1 MASAAHKKTVTPE
14 EYLAAE
20 RRSEIKHEYDR
31 GFIIAMAGA
40 SRWHNVITSSLNREI
55 CTQLKGRTCETYA
68 NEMRI
73 HLKGR
78 PCEAF
83 VSDMRIL
90 VADTGLYTYPDLVIA
105 CGEPRFLD
113 AETDTL
119 INPVAIVEVLSP
131 STEAYDRG
139 KKFAHYRRIPSLVE
153 FVLVAQDRP
162 LIERFTRR
170 GDEWALATFE
180 GLDAT
185 LALESAGVRVP
196 LREIYDR
203 VDFAAAEGDA
213 G

>member
-40 SRWHNVITSSLNREI
+40 SRWHNRIVLNAGAEI
-55 CTQLKGRTCETYA
+55 RA
-68 NEMRI
+68 

>member
-55 CTQLKGRTCETYA
+55 STQ
-68 NEMRI
+68 
-73 HLKGR
+73 LKGR
-78 PCEAF
+78 PCETYAN
-83 VSDMRIL
+83 DMRIL

-162 LIERFTRR
+162 LVERFTRR

>member
-1 MASAAHKKTVTPE
+1 MASPARKKTVSPE

-20 RRSEIKHEYDR
+20 RRSETKHEYDR
-31 GFIIAMAGA
+31 GFIVAMAGA
-40 SRWHNVITSSLNREI
+40 SRWHNRIALNLGAELR
-55 CTQLKGRTCETYA
+55 A
-68 NEMRI
+68 

-83 VSDMRIL
+83 VSDMRVL
-90 VADTGLYTYPDLVIA
+90 VEETELYTYPDLAMV

-113 AETDTL
+113 AEVDTL
-119 INPVAIVEVLSP
+119 LNPVAIVEVLSP

-153 FVLVAQDRP
+153 YVLVAQDRP

-170 GDEWALATFE
+170 GDEWVLATFE
-180 GLDAT
+180 GLDAA

-203 VDFAAAEGDA
+203 VDFAAEGDA

>member
-40 SRWHNVITSSLNREI
+40 SRWHNRIVLNAGAEI
-55 CTQLKGRTCETYA
+55 RA
-68 NEMRI
+68 

-131 STEAYDRG
+131 STEACDRG